1 MEKSILLEMELSNP
15 PEKTMKSNLKFLFV
29 LISVFPFFAC
39 SPYVEK
45 TYNVCGSLYL
55 CTDGQNFQNENNF
68 RSAYVKCDTEG
79 LTTIVT
85 ADYQPV
91 SGEAD
96 KDSISVIPQDNLF
109 FTFRLTA
116 GKWKIS
122 SLSYLTAG
130 GSASDPLYVTS
141 QPVEIDVDESSAL
154 QIIKLMESPVTDATG
169 TSGIDLPIKVFD
181 YTIVSSME
189 VHFSGPEPVDSV
201 TRTITSSD
209 CFVLSKDLAAGDYEA
224 TFSFKDSGGNLLYEC
239 YESIGILPGTRTTTW
254 YNNADS
260 EYFKTESVGG
270 EEKTVLSITEK
281 CLVNFKRTDFYVS
294 SRSVE
299 GTRVGS
305 YERPFENF
313 ATALSAVKNRSV
325 ENPCTIHLLDAGSIV
340 LDSQFS
346 DFESGGTIKIIN
358 ENIDE
363 NSGERGSVI
372 FQKSSVFT
380 STASMFKIPERT
392 SVTFINI
399 NFRGSNISRAYQ
411 GEAFYNSGTL
421 TLENC
426 SFYYF
431 YGSITD
437 SRIVFNNVD
446 EGGYLNSSNCS
457 GLD

>member
-1 MEKSILLEMELSNP
+1 
-15 PEKTMKSNLKFLFV
+15 MKRNLKFLFV
-29 LISVFPFFAC
+29 LISVFSLLAC

-55 CTDGQNFQNENNF
+55 CTDGQNFQNENNS
-68 RSAYVKCDTEG
+68 RSAYVKIDSTG

-96 KDSISVIPQDNLF
+96 KASLSVTAQDNGF
-109 FTFRLTA
+109 FSFTLTA
-116 GKWKIS
+116 GKWNIS

-154 QIIKLMESPVTDATG
+154 QIIKLVESPVTDATG

-181 YTIVSSME
+181 YTKIASLSVQFDGD
-189 VHFSGPEPVDSV
+189 VAVTPV
-201 TRTITSSD
+201 TRNITSSD
-209 CFVLSKDLAAGDYEA
+209 CFVLSEDLAAGDYIS

-260 EYFKTESVGG
+260 EYFKTESVAGV
-270 EEKTVLSITEK
+270 EKTVLSITEK

-299 GTRVGS
+299 GTREGS
-305 YERPFENF
+305 YERPFEDF
-313 ATALSAVKNRSV
+313 ATALSAVKNRSL

-346 DFESGGTIKIIN
+346 DFATGGTIKIIN
-358 ENIDE
+358 ESIDE

-392 SVTFINI
+392 SVTFTNI
-399 NFRGSNISRAYQ
+399 NFRGSNTSGAFQ
-411 GEAFYNSGTL
+411 GEAFYNSGAL

-426 SFYYF
+426 SFFYF
-431 YGSITD
+431 NGSITD
-437 SRIVFNNVD
+437 SRIIYNSAGD
-446 EGGYLNSSNCS
+446 GGFFFSSNCT

>member
-1 MEKSILLEMELSNP
+1 
-15 PEKTMKSNLKFLFV
+15 MKSNLKFLFV
-29 LISVFPFFAC
+29 LISVFSLFAC

-55 CTDGQNFQNENNF
+55 CTDGQNFQNENNS
-68 RSAYVKCDTEG
+68 RSAYVKIDSTG

-96 KDSISVIPQDNLF
+96 KDSISVIPQENLF
-109 FTFRLTA
+109 FTFKLTA

-169 TSGIDLPIKVFD
+169 TSGIALPIKVFD
-181 YTIVSSME
+181 NTIVSSMD
-189 VHFSGPEPVDSV
+189 VQFSGPEPVDSD
-201 TRTITSSD
+201 TRNITSSD
-209 CFVLSKDLAAGDYEA
+209 CFMLSKDLAAGDYTA

-270 EEKTVLSITEK
+270 VEQTVLSITEK

-313 ATALSAVKNRSV
+313 ATAMSAVKNRSL
-325 ENPCTIHLLDAGSIV
+325 ENPCTIHLLDAGSIM

-346 DFESGGTIKIIN
+346 DFSTGGTIKIIN
-358 ENIDE
+358 ESIDQ

-392 SVTFINI
+392 SVTFTNI
-399 NFRGSNISRAYQ
+399 NFRGSNTSGAFQ

-426 SFYYF
+426 SFFYF
-431 YGSITD
+431 NGSITD
-437 SRIVFNNVD
+437 SRIIYNSAGD
-446 EGGYLNSSNCS
+446 GGFSFSSNCT